1 MMGAFLKKTGLVPP
15 DIFLKQPGEV
25 MGSKKKSIIEINR
38 KAFSAGFRTSVG
50 GVDLNMAVKQIS
62 VLLGNVPGTLS
73 RLTNILDKEDITA
86 KALLA
91 ASAAESSTVRMVV
104 NDPERAAA
112 ILESFGFNYE
122 ITPVLAAEVPLH
134 PGGMN
139 AILNPLSKAEI
150 NILYLYTTINR
161 IGKETIV
168 ILGVDKI
175 EEARE
180 VLQQNWI
187 HLIEDEIY
195 SL

>member
-1 MMGAFLKKTGLVPP
+1 
-15 DIFLKQPGEV
+15 
-25 MGSKKKSIIEINR
+25 
-38 KAFSAGFRTSVG
+38 
-50 GVDLNMAVKQIS
+50 MAVKQIS

-86 KALLA
+86 KALLS
-91 ASAAESSTVRMVV
+91 ASAAECSTVRMVV

-112 ILESFGFNYE
+112 ILESFRFKYE
-122 ITPVLAAEVPLH
+122 VTPVLAAEVPLH

-139 AILNPLSKAEI
+139 AILKPLSKSDI

-161 IGKETIV
+161 IGRETIV

-175 EEARE
+175 DEARE
-180 VLQQNWI
+180 ILRQNWI

>member
-1 MMGAFLKKTGLVPP
+1 
-15 DIFLKQPGEV
+15 
-25 MGSKKKSIIEINR
+25 
-38 KAFSAGFRTSVG
+38 
-50 GVDLNMAVKQIS
+50 MAVKQIS
-62 VLLGNVPGTLS
+62 VLLGNIPGTLS

-112 ILESFGFNYE
+112 VLESFRFNYE

-139 AILNPLSKAEI
+139 AILNPLSKADV
-150 NILYLYTTINR
+150 NIHYLYTTINR

-180 VLQQNWI
+180 VLVRNWI

>member
-1 MMGAFLKKTGLVPP
+1 
-15 DIFLKQPGEV
+15 
-25 MGSKKKSIIEINR
+25 
-38 KAFSAGFRTSVG
+38 
-50 GVDLNMAVKQIS
+50 MAVKQIS
-62 VLLGNVPGTLS
+62 VLLGNIPGTLS
-73 RLTNILDKEDITA
+73 RLTNILDREDITA

-91 ASAAESSTVRMVV
+91 ASAAENSTVRMVV

-112 ILESFGFNYE
+112 ILESFRFNYE
-122 ITPVLAAEVPLH
+122 ISPVLAAEVPLH

-150 NILYLYTTINR
+150 NIHYLYTTINR

-175 EEARE
+175 EEARA
-180 VLQQNWI
+180 VLLQNWI

>member
-1 MMGAFLKKTGLVPP
+1 
-15 DIFLKQPGEV
+15 
-25 MGSKKKSIIEINR
+25 
-38 KAFSAGFRTSVG
+38 
-50 GVDLNMAVKQIS
+50 MAVTQIS

-91 ASAAESSTVRMVV
+91 ASAAETSTVRLVV

-112 ILESFGFNYE
+112 ILESFGFNCE

-139 AILNPLSKAEI
+139 AILNPLSKADI
-150 NILYLYTTINR
+150 YVLYLYTTINR

-175 EEARE
+175 EAARD

>member
-1 MMGAFLKKTGLVPP
+1 
-15 DIFLKQPGEV
+15 
-25 MGSKKKSIIEINR
+25 
-38 KAFSAGFRTSVG
+38 
-50 GVDLNMAVKQIS
+50 MAVMQLS

-73 RLTNILDKEDITA
+73 RLTNILDREDITA

-91 ASAAESSTVRMVV
+91 ASAAENSTVRMVV
-104 NDPERAAA
+104 NDPERAATV
-112 ILESFGFNYE
+112 LESFRFDYE

-139 AILNPLSKAEI
+139 AILNPLAKADI
-150 NILYLYTTINR
+150 NVLYLYTTINR

-168 ILGVDKI
+168 ILGVDNI
-175 EEARE
+175 EVARE
-180 VLQQNWI
+180 ALRQNWI